1 LAKRLLAELFAEKT
15 DTSVQENLMTAIELC
30 EEVLGRCN
38 DESTHEHKIEVQEM
52 IEEFRRKLHFLR
64 DELK

>member
-1 LAKRLLAELFAEKT
+1 
-15 DTSVQENLMTAIELC
+15 MTAIELC